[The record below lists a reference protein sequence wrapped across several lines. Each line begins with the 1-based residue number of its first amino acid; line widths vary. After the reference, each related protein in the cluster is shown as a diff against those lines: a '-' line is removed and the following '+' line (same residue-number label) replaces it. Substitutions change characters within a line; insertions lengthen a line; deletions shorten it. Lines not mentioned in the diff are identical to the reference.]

1 MESIS
6 RRDILGGIAWIGAG
20 SIGWPLEAMAQAERG
35 AAFYPPSLTGL
46 RGSHPGAFEAAHVRA
61 WSGQQDH
68 GPLAA
73 PAQSYDLVVVGG
85 GISGLAAAHFY
96 RQTVQRDARIL
107 ILDNH
112 DDFGGHAKRNEFQ
125 VDGTR
130 LLSYGGTQ
138 SIDTPADYSAVALG
152 LLKDLGIDLERLRSS
167 YDLQFFKR
175 YGLTLGVFYDQASF
189 GRAALLQSG
198 RPTRQTAAYYA
209 SHYVPGLAEAPE
221 FVQQIDAAPLTKAQR
236 AKLREVL
243 DAGAKAQAFFKGKNG
258 RERLESLSYVQ
269 YLDQAFGIK
278 DPALIA
284 LLSMPLAEEAALGGS
299 ALPLSGALSGGLL
312 GFPATLLR
320 DMAGD
325 DDGDEEDEKEDG
337 DEREGYVYHFPD
349 GGATIARLLVQRLI
363 PEVARFDTPEQCLSA
378 RFDYDQLDRAEHP
391 VQVRLNSL
399 AVQVANTDQGTQV
412 NYLRQGKHLQAR
424 ARHTVMA
431 GWHMMGAHI
440 ITGLPERQKAAMRA
454 NLKMPLVY
462 VQVALRQWKPLQSSG
477 VAAAY
482 CPGAY
487 FQFVQ
492 MDFPVGMGSYRPT
505 RTPDAPT
512 TLLLIRMPCPLQGKG
527 STEDLLRQGRAE
539 LLGVPFEHYEAQ
551 VRAQLS
557 AMYGPFGFDGARDI
571 AAITVN
577 RWPHGYVY
585 EDAMYDGEPA
595 HLLARKRHG
604 RIAMANADSAGSA
617 YTNAAID
624 MAWRAVQELKALG

>member
-1 MESIS
+1 MEFTT
-6 RRDILGGIAWIGAG
+6 RRDFLGGIAWLGAG
-20 SIGWPLEAMAQAERG
+20 SIGWPLEAMAQAEHST
-35 AAFYPPSLTGL
+35 APYPPALTGL
-46 RGSHPGAFEAAHVRA
+46 RGSHPGAFEAAHLRA
-61 WSGQQDH
+61 WSGPQDH
-68 GPLAA
+68 GLLAE
-73 PAQSYDLVVVGG
+73 PAQSYDLVVVGA

-96 RQTVQRDARIL
+96 RQSVQRDARIL

-125 VDGTR
+125 VGSTR

-138 SIDTPADYSAVALG
+138 SIESPSDYSAVALG
-152 LLKDLGIDLERLRSS
+152 LLKDLGIDLKRLRAG
-167 YDLQFFKR
+167 YDLNFFKR
-175 YGLTLGVFYDQASF
+175 YGLSQGVFYDQASF
-189 GRAALLQSG
+189 GRAALLKSG
-198 RPTRQTAAYYA
+198 LPTRQSAASYA
-209 SHYVPGLAEAPE
+209 RNNVPGLIKAPE
-221 FVQQIDAAPLTKAQR
+221 FVQQVDAAPLTRAQR

-243 DAGAKAQAFFKGKNG
+243 DAGPKALAFFKGKKG

-269 YLDQAFGIK
+269 YLDQVFGIK

-284 LLSMPLAEEAALGGS
+284 LLSMPLAEDFALGGS
-299 ALPLSGALSGGLL
+299 ALPLSSALSGGLL

-320 DMAGD
+320 EMAGD
-325 DDGDEEDEKEDG
+325 EDGGSEEDEEDG
-337 DEREGYVYHFPD
+337 DESEGYVYHFPD
-349 GGATIARLLVQRLI
+349 GGATIARLLVQRLV
-363 PEVARFDTPEQCLSA
+363 PTVARCDSPEQCLSA
-378 RFDYDQLDRAEHP
+378 RFDYDQLDRAEHA
-391 VQVRLNSL
+391 VQVRLSSL
-399 AVQVANTDQGTQV
+399 AVRVANTDKGTQV
-412 NYLRQGKHLQAR
+412 NYLRQGKHLQAH

-492 MDFPVGMGSYRPT
+492 MDFPVNMGRYQPA

-512 TLLLIRMPCPLQGKG
+512 TLLLIRMPCPVQGEG

-539 LLGVPFEHYEAQ
+539 LLGVPFEHYESQ

-557 AMYGPFGFDGARDI
+557 AMYGPFGFDAAHDI
-571 AAITVN
+571 AVITVN

-585 EDAMYDGEPA
+585 EGAMYDGEPA
-595 HLLARKRHG
+595 HLLARKRLG
-604 RIAMANADSAGSA
+604 NIAMANADSAGSA